1 MKTSSPK
8 KAADFN
14 DKAINVIALSKL
26 YLPFGNAL
34 CHYNAVALPGDCHAT
49 LAMTQ
54 YFVRNGT
61 VFCLLK
67 SNSTFN
73 IRSLCYSV
81 QRTFCHCETPLC
93 GVVAISRKGI
103 LFIKPKTINSVFIR
117 FHQLPHLFNTTVYQ
131 YVIIQSVVIYES
143 KSVLLTA

>member
-8 KAADFN
+8 KAQDFN
-14 DKAINVIALSKL
+14 DKAISFIALSEL

-61 VFCLLK
+61 IFCLLK
-67 SNSTFN
+67 VIAHLTYT
-73 IRSLCYSV
+73 LY
-81 QRTFCHCETPLC
+81 
-93 GVVAISRKGI
+93 AIACNA
-103 LFIKPKTINSVFIR
+103 L
-117 FHQLPHLFNTTVYQ
+117 
-131 YVIIQSVVIYES
+131 YVIARSNATWQSPGRDTIS
-143 KSVLLTA
+143 

>member
-8 KAADFN
+8 KAQDFN
-14 DKAINVIALSKL
+14 DKAINVIALSEL
-26 YLPFGNAL
+26 YLPFVNAL

-61 VFCLLK
+61 IFCLLK

-73 IRSLCYSV
+73 IRSLYCSV
-81 QRTFCHCETPLC
+81 QRTLCHCEERSD
-93 GVVAISRKGI
+93 VAISRKGI
-103 LFIKPKTINSVFIR
+103 LFIKPKTINSIFIR

-143 KSVLLTA
+143 KSVILTA